1 VQLTVRAST
10 AEDCRLPDIPRTD
23 GTSDTF
29 GPHAEVVATYDDLGF
44 AATTIL
50 WRDVRMRLWLCEG
63 TMLGL
68 GETPWCY
75 VECPNEPH
83 RPFIPFRI
91 REQPGVL
98 EEDPLCM
105 VFPSTS
111 LPPAVFHRIA
121 GFIRTHV
128 TALLQHRCGE
138 TDSRDL
144 LNALQPRGGRSR
156 RRSAAGIGRDRRG
169 RRQSGPLGRD
179 PST

>member
-1 VQLTVRAST
+1 VL
-10 AEDCRLPDIPRTD
+10 
-23 GTSDTF
+23 
-29 GPHAEVVATYDDLGF
+29 ATYDDLGF

-75 VECPNEPH
+75 VECPDEPH

-105 VFPSTS
+105 VFPSTP

-144 LNALQPRGGRSR
+144 LNALQPRGGPSR
-156 RRSAAGIGRDRRG
+156 RRSAAGIGRDRHG
-169 RRQSGPLGRD
+169 RRQFGPLGRD